1 MKKKYFMG
9 CDVSKGYADFI
20 ILDESKHCIENNF
33 QLDDTF
39 AGHNC
44 LYKKLTSFFANHPKA
59 ELFAAVESTGGYE
72 NNWYCTMR
80 QFQSVLNTK
89 IARLNPCG
97 VHASSRADMKRT
109 ITDAVSAKSI
119 AEYLIA
125 YPDKVIYEQE
135 DSWAS
140 LRKQWSFIQ
149 MLTKQKTQMLNQL
162 ESLVYSA
169 NPEVLC
175 YCQDGVPG
183 WVLTLLKRYPTALKL
198 AKARDSDLAKI
209 PYVSK
214 KRAEQLKAQAKTS
227 IASSMD
233 TVTSQLITVTVKQV
247 TTLKQT
253 IAAQTKILSATC
265 STPEVDLLKTFI
277 GIGDYSAIGLLLEIQ
292 SVKRF
297 ATAKKLAAF
306 FGLHPVFK
314 ISGDGASGFRMSK
327 QGRKAPRSILFMVA
341 MSAIKSNK
349 LIHYIYQEKVDSG
362 MEKMAA
368 IGLCM
373 HKILRII
380 YGMLKNNTV
389 FNPEIDLRNRKKTIL
404 AKNNPSQDK
413 SRRYQE
419 YDNSAPVSKRGRKKR
434 QARLERA
441 SSQGAINTEC
451 GIEEPVPTFT

>member
-1 MKKKYFMG
+1 
-9 CDVSKGYADFI
+9 
-20 ILDESKHCIENNF
+20 
-33 QLDDTF
+33 
-39 AGHNC
+39 
-44 LYKKLTSFFANHPKA
+44 
-59 ELFAAVESTGGYE
+59 
-72 NNWYCTMR
+72 
-80 QFQSVLNTK
+80 
-89 IARLNPCG
+89 
-97 VHASSRADMKRT
+97 
-109 ITDAVSAKSI
+109 
-119 AEYLIA
+119 
-125 YPDKVIYEQE
+125 
-135 DSWAS
+135 
-140 LRKQWSFIQ
+140 

-169 NPEVLC
+169 NPEVLR

-198 AKARDSDLAKI
+198 AKARGSDLAKI

-227 IASSMD
+227 IASSID
-233 TVTSQLITVTVKQV
+233 TVTSQLITVTVEQV

-253 IAAQTKILSATC
+253 IAAQTKILSAHC

-349 LIHYIYQEKVDSG
+349 LIHDIYQEKVDSG

-389 FNPEIDLRNRKKTIL
+389 FNPDIDLQNREKTIS
-404 AKNNPSQDK
+404 AKNNQSQDK

-434 QARLERA
+434 QERLERE

-451 GIEEPVPTFT
+451 GIEEPVPAST